1 MACSREAGEWLF
13 GKEACERDNYI
24 FLPNAVD
31 TRRFRLPESV
41 REKYRAELGLT
52 DKLVIGHVGRF
63 QPAKNHSFL
72 LDIFSLVHER
82 RPDSA
87 LLLVGDGDLRAECEE
102 KAAALGLSDSVIFTG
117 NRSDVPELLQ
127 AMDVFAFPSV
137 WEGLPVT
144 LIEAQAA
151 GLPCYV
157 SSNVSGDA
165 DVSPLIEHL
174 PIGDAAIWA
183 DKLLN
188 APPRRDVTEYI
199 VRAGF
204 DARTSAEK
212 MTELYLRLAGE
223 K

>member
-1 MACSREAGEWLF
+1 
-13 GKEACERDNYI
+13 ERDNYI

-63 QPAKNHSFL
+63 QPAKNQSFL
-72 LDIFSLVHER
+72 LDAFKLVHDR
-82 RPDSA
+82 KPDSA
-87 LLLVGDGDLRAECEE
+87 LLLVGDGDLRARCEE

-157 SSNVSGDA
+157 SSNVSADA
-165 DVSPLIEHL
+165 DVSPLAEHL

>member
-1 MACSREAGEWLF
+1 M
-13 GKEACERDNYI
+13 
-24 FLPNAVD
+24 
-31 TRRFRLPESV
+31 
-41 REKYRAELGLT
+41 
-52 DKLVIGHVGRF
+52 
-63 QPAKNHSFL
+63 
-72 LDIFSLVHER
+72 
-82 RPDSA
+82 
-87 LLLVGDGDLRAECEE
+87 
-102 KAAALGLSDSVIFTG
+102 
-117 NRSDVPELLQ
+117 PELLQ

-157 SSNVSGDA
+157 SSNVSADA
-165 DVSPLIEHL
+165 DVSPLVEHL
-174 PIGDAAIWA
+174 PIDDASLWA
-183 DKLLN
+183 EKLLN

-212 MTELYLRLAGE
+212 MTELYLNLAGE

>member
-1 MACSREAGEWLF
+1 MPGVSAALSGSSCSRWRTA
-13 GKEACERDNYI
+13 
-24 FLPNAVD
+24 
-31 TRRFRLPESV
+31 
-41 REKYRAELGLT
+41 
-52 DKLVIGHVGRF
+52 
-63 QPAKNHSFL
+63 
-72 LDIFSLVHER
+72 
-82 RPDSA
+82 
-87 LLLVGDGDLRAECEE
+87 
-102 KAAALGLSDSVIFTG
+102 
-117 NRSDVPELLQ
+117 
-127 AMDVFAFPSV
+127 
-137 WEGLPVT
+137 
-144 LIEAQAA
+144 
-151 GLPCYV
+151 V

-188 APPRRDVTEYI
+188 ASPRRDVTEYI